1 MVYRSLVRPI
11 LFRLPPETAHDLAM
25 RSLSLLKPRIIR
37 SLVAHPSDPPAL
49 RINRF
54 NHWFANPVGLAA
66 GFDKNGV
73 ALESLA
79 ALGFGFIEA
88 GTVTFHPQPGNPKP
102 RMFRLSADQALINRA
117 GFNNAGAA
125 AFVKRVEHHRPDCV
139 LGISIGKSKITP
151 LEEATA
157 DYLASFDLVYKLA
170 DYVAINVSSP
180 NTPQLR
186 ELQQSEQLES
196 LLVALQTRNQELQKR
211 YGRPTLVPLL
221 VKLSPDLERR
231 DLEMIVDVIERLQID
246 GIIATNTTI
255 SRDYLR
261 TDKAIVESCGAGGLS
276 GKPLTTR
283 ATQMIA
289 ELYGLTHGRIPLIG
303 VGGIFTAE
311 DAWEKICAGASLVQL
326 YTGFIYKGPRIVRQ
340 INEGLVEILR
350 REGFAKLDEA
360 VGSRA
365 KEIAGNQ

>member
-1 MVYRSLVRPI
+1 MVYQSLVRPI
-11 LFRLPPETAHDLAM
+11 LFRLPPESAHELALHSLPLFSKFVGRPFESSVLNTDL
-25 RSLSLLKPRIIR
+25 
-37 SLVAHPSDPPAL
+37 
-49 RINRF
+49 F
-54 NHWFANPVGLAA
+54 NLWFRNPVGLAA
-66 GFDKNGV
+66 GFDKDGI

-102 RMFRLSADQALINRA
+102 RMFRLAADQALINRA

-125 AFVKRVEHHRPDCV
+125 AFARRVEHRRPHNCV
-139 LGISIGKSKITP
+139 LGISIGKSKIAP

-186 ELQQSEQLES
+186 ELQQSEQLTS
-196 LLVALQTRNQELQKR
+196 LLLALQTRNRELQQR
-211 YGRPTLVPLL
+211 YGRQAPVPLL
-221 VKLSPDLERR
+221 VKISPDLQRPE
-231 DLEMIVDVIERLQID
+231 LEMIVDVMQRLQID
-246 GIIATNTTI
+246 GIIAPNTTI
-255 SRDYLR
+255 SRDNLR
-261 TDKAIVESCGAGGLS
+261 TDKRTVDACGDGGLS
-276 GKPLTTR
+276 GKPLTSR
-283 ATQMIA
+283 ATKMIA
-289 ELYGLTHGRIPLIG
+289 ELYQLTGGRIPLIG
-303 VGGIFTAE
+303 VGGIFTAQ

-350 REGFAKLDEA
+350 REGFANVEAA
-360 VGSRA
+360 VGSQA
-365 KEIAGNQ
+365 KAIERNR

>member
-11 LFRLPPETAHDLAM
+11 LFRLPPETAHELALH
-25 RSLSLLKPRIIR
+25 SLSLLTKFVGRPFEAPE
-37 SLVAHPSDPPAL
+37 LK
-49 RINRF
+49 INRF
-54 NHWFANPVGLAA
+54 NLRFSNPVGLAA
-66 GFDKNGV
+66 GFDKDGV
-73 ALESLA
+73 ALQALS

-88 GTVTFHPQPGNPKP
+88 GTVTYHAQPGNPKP
-102 RMFRLSADQALINRA
+102 RMFRLSEDQALINRA

-125 AFVKRVEHHRPDCV
+125 AFVQRVKHHRPDCV

-186 ELQQSEQLES
+186 ELQQSEQLTS
-196 LLVALQTRNQELQKR
+196 LLVALQSRNRELQQR
-211 YGRPTLVPLL
+211 YARQAPVPLL
-221 VKLSPDLERR
+221 VKISPDLQRPE
-231 DLEMIVDVIERLQID
+231 LEMIVDVIQRLQID

-255 SRDYLR
+255 SRDNLR
-261 TDKAIVESCGAGGLS
+261 TDKRSVEACGAGGLS
-276 GKPLTTR
+276 GRPLTSR

-289 ELYGLTHGRIPLIG
+289 ELYQLTGGRIPLIG
-303 VGGIFTAE
+303 VGGIFTAQ

-350 REGFAKLDEA
+350 REGFASLKAA
-360 VGSRA
+360 VGSQA
-365 KEIAGNQ
+365 KAIEGNR

>member
-1 MVYRSLVRPI
+1 MVYRSLLRPI
-11 LFRLPPETAHDLAM
+11 LFRLPPESAHELALHSLPLFSKFVGRPFESSVLNTDLFN
-25 RSLSLLKPRIIR
+25 
-37 SLVAHPSDPPAL
+37 L
-49 RINRF
+49 RFR
-54 NHWFANPVGLAA
+54 NPVGLAA
-66 GFDKNGV
+66 GFDKNGI

-102 RMFRLSADQALINRA
+102 RIFRLAADQALINRA

-125 AFVKRVEHHRPDCV
+125 AFARRLEHRRPDDCV
-139 LGISIGKSKITP
+139 LGISIGKSKIAP

-186 ELQQSEQLES
+186 ELQQSEQLTS
-196 LLVALQTRNQELQKR
+196 LLVALQTRNRELQQR
-211 YGRPTLVPLL
+211 YARQAPVPLL
-221 VKLSPDLERR
+221 VKISPDLERPE
-231 DLEMIVDVIERLQID
+231 LEMIVDVIQRLQIE

-255 SRDYLR
+255 SRDNLR
-261 TDKAIVESCGAGGLS
+261 TDKRTVEACGAGGLS
-276 GKPLTTR
+276 GRPLTSR

-289 ELYGLTHGRIPLIG
+289 ELYQLTGGKIPLIG
-303 VGGIFTAE
+303 VGGIFTAQ
-311 DAWEKICAGASLVQL
+311 DAWEKICAGASLIQL

-350 REGFAKLDEA
+350 REGFASVEAA
-360 VGSRA
+360 VGSQA
-365 KEIAGNQ
+365 KAIERNR